1 MKIAK
6 PSSFAQFKALLA
18 KDLRREFRTKEMI
31 TSMGVYALLVLVVYG
46 AALGQTSSKLDLLQM
61 SGGLLWALFVFT
73 SLLGLN
79 RSFSYEKE
87 QGALEGILLVPMDR
101 GVIFLSKAVSNLL
114 FMLVV
119 EVIAVPVFYF
129 FFMGDYALPESF
141 GLVVVPILL
150 GTIGM
155 AAVGTLLSTITAST
169 RGKDVLLAVL
179 FIPLIFPLL
188 YACVTA
194 TTAVLVGSAEMADSL
209 TISLA
214 IAGAYDVIMSL
225 VCWVLYD
232 FVISA

>member
-1 MKIAK
+1 M
-6 PSSFAQFKALLA
+6 
-18 KDLRREFRTKEMI
+18 
-31 TSMGVYALLVLVVYG
+31 
-46 AALGQTSSKLDLLQM
+46 
-61 SGGLLWALFVFT
+61 
-73 SLLGLN
+73 
-79 RSFSYEKE
+79 
-87 QGALEGILLVPMDR
+87 LVPMDR

>member
-1 MKIAK
+1 MRLT
-6 PSSFAQFKALLA
+6 FALSCILYF
-18 KDLRREFRTKEMI
+18 
-31 TSMGVYALLVLVVYG
+31 VYG
-46 AALGQTSSKLDLLQM
+46 AALGQTSSKLDLLQI

-79 RSFSYEKE
+79 RSFAYEKE

-101 GVIFLSKAVSNLL
+101 GVIFLSKALLNFL

-119 EVIAVPVFYF
+119 ELISVPLFYF
-129 FFMGDYALPESF
+129 FFMGNYGFPASF
-141 GLVVVPILL
+141 GLFIVEILV

-155 AAVGTLLSTITAST
+155 SAVGTLLSTITAAT

-194 TTAVLVGSAEMADSL
+194 TTAALVGADGFMDSL
-209 TISLA
+209 PFRLPLRRR
-214 IAGAYDVIMSL
+214 MM
-225 VCWVLYD
+225 
-232 FVISA
+232 

>member
-1 MKIAK
+1 MHLMALFLGRTCRCAIFLRLT
-6 PSSFAQFKALLA
+6 FALSCILYF
-18 KDLRREFRTKEMI
+18 
-31 TSMGVYALLVLVVYG
+31 VYG

-79 RSFSYEKE
+79 RSFAYEKE

-101 GVIFLSKAVSNLL
+101 GVIFLSKALSNFL

-119 EVIAVPVFYF
+119 ELISVPRFYF
-129 FFMGDYALPESF
+129 FFMGNYGFPASF
-141 GLVVVPILL
+141 VLVIVAILV

-155 AAVGTLLSTITAST
+155 SAVGTLLSTITAAT

-194 TTAVLVGSAEMADSL
+194 TTAALVGADGFMDSFAV
-209 TISLA
+209 SLA
-214 IAGAYDVIMSL
+214 IAAAYDVIMGLAS
-225 VCWVLYD
+225 WVLYD

>member
-1 MKIAK
+1 M
-6 PSSFAQFKALLA
+6 FA
-18 KDLRREFRTKEMI
+18 KDLRREFRTKEML
-31 TSMGVYALLVLVVYG
+31 TSMGVYALLVLIVYG

-79 RSFSYEKE
+79 RSFAYEKE

-101 GVIFLSKAVSNLL
+101 GVIFLSKALSNLL

-119 EVIAVPVFYF
+119 EIISVPLFYF
-129 FFMGDYALPESF
+129 FFMGNYGLPSTF
-141 GLVVVPILL
+141 YLVIIPILV

-155 AAVGTLLSTITAST
+155 SAVGTLLSTITAST

-194 TTAVLVGSAEMADSL
+194 TTAVLVGSPEAMDAL
-209 TISLA
+209 ALSLA
-214 IAGAYDVIMSL
+214 VAGAYDVIMALAS
-225 VCWVLYD
+225 WALYD